1 MNTLIKYRL
10 FALAIDL
17 VIALTFSFALSIIH
31 IAFFET
37 IVKYDYRIGLSL
49 FLSFFICKDSVLGQS
64 IGKRIYTL
72 KVVDYESRNLTSIK
86 LIIRNLFVFLAPIEL
101 LLIIYYD
108 KRIGDSFV
116 KSNVVKAVK
125 TEKVS
130 VNSIFTYLISLVFTY
145 TIIILLI

>member
-1 MNTLIKYRL
+1 MNTLIKNRL
-10 FALAIDL
+10 YALTIDL
-17 VIALTFSFALSIIH
+17 VIAFTLSFSLSFIH

-37 IVKYDYRIGLSL
+37 IVKYDYRIGLTL
-49 FLSFFICKDSVLGQS
+49 LLSFFICKDSVLGQS

-72 KVVDYESRNLTSIK
+72 KVVDFESRNLTTIK

-101 LLIIYYD
+101 LLLIYYD

-116 KSNVVKAVK
+116 KSNVVKVVK

-130 VNSIFTYLISLVFTY
+130 INSILIYFISLILTY
-145 TIIILLI
+145 IIIILLI

>member
-17 VIALTFSFALSIIH
+17 VIALTLSFALSIIH

-49 FLSFFICKDSVLGQS
+49 LLSFFICKDSVLGQS

-101 LLIIYYD
+101 LLLFYFD

-116 KSNVVKAVK
+116 KSNVIKAVK

-130 VNSIFTYLISLVFTY
+130 VNSIFIYLISLVFTY